1 LVVVS
6 GSDGQGLLM
15 EVPYLLSSSISSLD
29 AHVSVII
36 NFEVSVVWKLRDDVE
51 VSFNIESELL
61 VQFTLS
67 WFSLPFISIDDIPL
81 LVNLSILWS
90 GFNISVFSIDI
101 SLDMNDLTFLIY
113 NEGVFVSPHLPP
125 S

>member
-1 LVVVS
+1 
-6 GSDGQGLLM
+6 M
-15 EVPYLLSSSISSLD
+15 EVPHLLSSSVSSLD

-61 VQFTLS
+61 VQFALS
-67 WFSLPFISIDDIPL
+67 WFSLPFISIYDVPL
-81 LVNLSILWS
+81 LVDLAILWS
-90 GFNISVFSIDI
+90 GFNVSVFSIDI
-101 SLDMNDLTFLIY
+101 SLDMNDLTFLID
-113 NEGVFVSPHLPP
+113 NESIFILPHLPP